1 MIGTSCRLYLGA
13 ALLFVCL
20 WNLVSAE
27 QIPLSRRPRGFRQ
40 DAATRVA
47 HGYGKRGDLFVSRN
61 RLSQFPLSSSED
73 LARLVEDV
81 NDGAM
86 MPADDLDEILA
97 SNPVIARLFLKKY
110 VHDIAE
116 GLSSSLRR
124 APKNLIKK

>member
-1 MIGTSCRLYLGA
+1 MIGTSSRLCLGA

-61 RLSQFPLSSSED
+61 RLLQFPLSSAED
-73 LARLVEDV
+73 LPRLVED
-81 NDGAM
+81 DGAM
-86 MPADDLDEILA
+86 LPVDDLDEILA

-110 VHDIAE
+110 VHDFAE
-116 GLSSSLRR
+116 GLSSSRQ